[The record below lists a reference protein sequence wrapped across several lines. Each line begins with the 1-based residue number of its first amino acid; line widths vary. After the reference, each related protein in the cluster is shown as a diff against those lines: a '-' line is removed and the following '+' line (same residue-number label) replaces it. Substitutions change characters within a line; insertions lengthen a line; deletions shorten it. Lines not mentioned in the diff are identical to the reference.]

1 MTVGP
6 RSAVDRD
13 AEVTQMQLTPTSV
26 PPHRRRHSHA
36 MALRARRIHET
47 RQRLLPPDED
57 GPSVPIAVRGPELVE
72 ALAHELRT
80 PMTTIYGGAQVLAKN
95 DRLSN
100 ATRDEVVN
108 AVAEEAERLR
118 RLVDDLLVVADAQ
131 ARTALPRDPVL
142 VQRVATK
149 LIREMVEG
157 KPGLK
162 IRTVLPGDTPA
173 VTGDPEAV
181 RHAIRNLVGAA
192 VAANA
197 GRAPVEVVLQHGNGW
212 VLIHVFDRGGALS
225 SRSAFDPLQPSRS
238 IRPEPGSLLGLAAT
252 RVLIAAMGGRSWARP
267 RRGGGA
273 EYGLALRIHREDLQ
287 LN

>member
-1 MTVGP
+1 
-6 RSAVDRD
+6 
-13 AEVTQMQLTPTSV
+13 MQLTPSSV
-26 PPHRRRHSHA
+26 LHHRRCRTHA
-36 MALRARRIHET
+36 AVLRARRIHQT
-47 RQRLLPPDED
+47 RQRLRPPRDES
-57 GPSVPIAVRGPELVE
+57 PSVPIAVGGPELME

-80 PMTTIYGGAQVLAKN
+80 PMTTIYGGAQVLARN
-95 DRLSN
+95 DGLST

-142 VQRVATK
+142 VQRVATRV
-149 LIREMVEG
+149 IREMVEG
-157 KPGLK
+157 KPGVK
-162 IRTVLPGDTPA
+162 IRSVLPMDTPA
-173 VTGDPEAV
+173 VTGDPEAI

-197 GRAPVEVVLQHGNGW
+197 GRAPVEVVLQHGHGW

-238 IRPEPGSLLGLAAT
+238 VRPEPGSLLGLAAT

-273 EYGLALRIHREDLQ
+273 EYGLALRIHREDVQ